1 MHDLKNILETYKKEN
16 INPDEI
22 MFIEMIDK
30 YKSWQLMT
38 DEEKFQDKKQS
49 HLVNIKFDGFS
60 LEIEYEKQIIIFL
73 EKLLFFLR
81 NINKQESF
89 REYLS
94 LNEENKILFRI
105 YYLLYSEKELLL
117 YTRSSKGTKV
127 HIPFKTFEDLINQ
140 IKFTSLYK
148 KYELKKLFE
157 DYSLLLE
164 LFSKKP
170 YGDNEK

>member
-1 MHDLKNILETYKKEN
+1 MHNLKNILEIYRKEN
-16 INPDEI
+16 INTDEI

-30 YKSWQLMT
+30 YKSWQSMT
-38 DEEKFQDKKQS
+38 DREKFQDKKQS
-49 HLVNIKFDGFS
+49 YLTDTKFGGFS
-60 LEIEYEKQIIIFL
+60 LEIEYETQIIFFL
-73 EKLLFFLR
+73 ENLLCFFES
-81 NINKQESF
+81 INEQEFF

-94 LNEENKILFRI
+94 LSQESKILFRI

-117 YTRSSKGTKV
+117 YTRSSRGIKI
-127 HIPFKTFEDLINQ
+127 HIPLETFENLINQ

-148 KYELKKLFE
+148 KYSLEKLFE

-170 YGDNEK
+170 FEYDEK